1 MVILTMLAVFSL
13 PAANRLGRL
22 GLASLAAVF
31 TLMLGITF
39 SRSAMLAYVTAWAGV
54 GVLLL
59 AAAKGKRPSPASGA
73 PWPILFG
80 AALGVLAI
88 GLALFRLGVF
98 GVLTSTITNLTSEF
112 HYVDTVAAIQHLIA
126 NPGGVGMGMVEPKG
140 AISLIEAGGSYH
152 VEGSLFQIAEEMGV
166 WGLGLWLAFLGGAL
180 VRIYRGWHSL
190 TEGVLRAFS
199 GAALT
204 GWAGS
209 LVAFLFLPL
218 MQSIS
223 LMVWL
228 WFLLGTA
235 LAASK
240 TEAAWSDPRLRAAEL
255 PQVDG

>member
-1 MVILTMLAVFSL
+1 
-13 PAANRLGRL
+13 
-22 GLASLAAVF
+22 
-31 TLMLGITF
+31 
-39 SRSAMLAYVTAWAGV
+39 
-54 GVLLL
+54 
-59 AAAKGKRPSPASGA
+59 
-73 PWPILFG
+73 
-80 AALGVLAI
+80 
-88 GLALFRLGVF
+88 
-98 GVLTSTITNLTSEF
+98 
-112 HYVDTVAAIQHLIA
+112 
-126 NPGGVGMGMVEPKG
+126 MGMVEPKG